1 MDFSIC
7 RAMEKLLYSR
17 GDDRSIDSSC
27 LQNTVKKLVSNLC
40 ETLICYRT
48 HLRIEGTVG
57 ITIDDERAIVLHFGE
72 NIGRTYLQDD
82 TTLKRSSYDTEK
94 HAVHDNDYSGRVGE
108 SKQEA
113 RKMVAKTAAKDSV
126 TSTALSEEPKMKTM
140 PPIVTECQAEDNGLN
155 VSSPSETTKVKHSPE
170 SNSSFCEPLDSLSL
184 TGKSYSDRGQ
194 TAFGGR
200 SELESAT
207 LLDMTTDILSN
218 LFNNS
223 GENREANLNNY
234 YDRDRIDEP
243 LQGCRLRQ
251 GSAIDALRQLYS
263 KRFSSQG
270 AETSTQQKYLDP
282 DLYSGTQD
290 HVASMSGDLT
300 SKISNIGR
308 KDCSQ
313 NQVLLRELL
322 FQKAN
327 PIADTIN
334 IQQPPS
340 KRRRFTHSN
349 KGGTN
354 TSIADLLIRNN
365 SSSSISGQRSRLP
378 AAFSLEEAGAA
389 SQRETS
395 SPETGHSNFP
405 PGMTFDQD
413 TDSSNYKFSQLLFS
427 LVDSKRHSINQLSPA
442 ISEARQSGS
451 VSKNYDSTVYQTHAS
466 DMANVK
472 QETDDS
478 EYDVT

>member
-1 MDFSIC
+1 
-7 RAMEKLLYSR
+7 MEKLLYSR

-57 ITIDDERAIVLHFGE
+57 ITIDDERAIILHFGE
-72 NIGRTYLQDD
+72 NIGRTCLQDD
-82 TTLKRSSYDTEK
+82 MTLKRSSYETEK
-94 HAVHDNDYSGRVGE
+94 HGVHNNDYGCGVGE

-113 RKMVAKTAAKDSV
+113 RKMVTKAAAKDPV
-126 TSTALSEEPKMKTM
+126 TSTALSEEPKMKTL
-140 PPIVTECQAEDNGLN
+140 PPIVTDCQTEDNSLN

-170 SNSSFCEPLDSLSL
+170 SNSSFCEPLDSHSL
-184 TGKSYSDRGQ
+184 TGKNYSDRGQ

-218 LFNNS
+218 LFNSS
-223 GENREANLNNY
+223 GENREANLNSY
-234 YDRDRIDEP
+234 YDRDRVDEP

-282 DLYSGTQD
+282 DLYSAAQD

-300 SKISNIGR
+300 GKISNIGR

-327 PIADTIN
+327 PAADALN
-334 IQQPPS
+334 VQQPPPS
-340 KRRRFTHSN
+340 KRRRFVHSN
-349 KGGTN
+349 KGGAN

-378 AAFSLEEAGAA
+378 AFSLEEAGSA

-442 ISEARQSGS
+442 TSEARQSGS
-451 VSKNYDSTVYQTHAS
+451 APKNYDSTMYQTPHVS
-466 DMANVK
+466 DVK